1 MSRFKERIK
10 YPTSLEPSVYLSA
23 IPILLSYFVCMTIYN
38 MVIFPLPGTK
48 VFLEYMGNVYGK
60 CWLMRIRLLLHLH
73 VCMSHTYTH
82 TDIATHTLGSGIKTV
97 LPDWQHC
104 KLDVYN

>member
-1 MSRFKERIK
+1 MYMEVLA
-10 YPTSLEPSVYLSA
+10 YEDPPASA
-23 IPILLSYFVCMTIYN
+23 LACM
-38 MVIFPLPGTK
+38 
-48 VFLEYMGNVYGK
+48 
-60 CWLMRIRLLLHLH
+60 HA
-73 VCMSHTYTH
+73 HTYTH